1 MTTTGTIT
9 SPVTDALPP
18 APPRPA
24 GTAPRPYQF
33 PRVTR
38 HALPNGLRLLVAPVT
53 KLPLVTVLALVDAG
67 AAADPAGQEGVA
79 QLTASL
85 LTEGAGPHSG
95 LALAD
100 LLEGMG
106 TALDAHA
113 DWDAS
118 VARLTTLSARLP
130 DALAMLGLV
139 LREPRF
145 PADEFERLRDERI
158 ATLLQVQSE
167 PRSLANEAFDAT
179 IFAAGARYAIPDGGS
194 MRSVRGLTADAVRAF
209 HAARYTPAA
218 TTLVIAGDVTADDAL
233 ALVTRTFGD
242 WQGAAPAP
250 IAAPDTPAPTG
261 RGVTIVAKPGAPQT
275 ELRIGHAGPMRS
287 TPDYFPL
294 LLGNAVLGGLFGSR
308 LNLNLR
314 ERHGYTYGAHSGF
327 DWRRFRAPFA
337 MDAAV
342 QSEVTGAAAREMLA
356 EFAAIREGDVSEA
369 ELTLARDYLDG
380 VFPIRFETTRA
391 IAGALASLV
400 TFGLPDDYFD
410 TYRASVRTV
419 HAESIRHAMAA
430 HLDPARLQL
439 VAVGD
444 PAVIGDQLAALD
456 LGPVRVV
463 DPAAI
468 VGGGAEA

>member
-1 MTTTGTIT
+1 MTTSET
-9 SPVTDALPP
+9 VLA
-18 APPRPA
+18 APPRPGA
-24 GTAPRPYQF
+24 TAPRPYQF
-33 PRVTR
+33 PRVVR
-38 HALPNGLRLLVAPVT
+38 HALPNGLRLIVAPIT

-85 LTEGAGPHSG
+85 LTEGAGPYGG
-95 LALAD
+95 LELAD
-100 LLEGMG
+100 VLEGMG
-106 TALDAHA
+106 SALDAHA

-118 VARLTTLSARLP
+118 VARLTTLSPRLP
-130 DALAMLGLV
+130 DALALLGLV

-145 PADEFERLRDERI
+145 PDDEFARLRDERI
-158 ATLLQVQSE
+158 ASLLQVQSE

-179 IFAAGARYAIPDGGS
+179 IFAPDARYATSDGGT
-194 MRSVRGLTADAVRAF
+194 MRSVRALTPAAVRAF

-218 TTLVIAGDVTADDAL
+218 TTLIVVGDVTAERAL
-233 ALVTRTFGD
+233 ELVTRTFGD
-242 WQGAAPAP
+242 WHGAAPAA
-250 IAAPDTPAPTG
+250 IVAPDTPAPSA

-275 ELRIGHAGPMRS
+275 ELRVGHAGPMRT

-314 ERHGYTYGAHSGF
+314 ETHGYTYGAHSGF

-342 QSEVTGAAAREMLA
+342 QSEVTGAAAAEMLK
-356 EFAAIREGDVSEA
+356 EFAAIRDGLVSDA

-419 HAESIRHAMAA
+419 SAEAIRHAMAA
-430 HLDPARLQL
+430 HLDPMRLQL

-444 PAVIGDQLAALD
+444 PAVIQAQLAALD
-456 LGPVRVV
+456 AGPVRVV
-463 DPAAI
+463 EPAAI
-468 VGGGAEA
+468 VGGDEE